1 MASPLADVCL
11 NLVESVDD
19 AASLKRW
26 LGERRP
32 GDSIAIDTESSGLSP
47 EKDKLRLVQVGDERT
62 GWAIPWDRWGG
73 VAVEV
78 MESWDGGWDT
88 HNGVF
93 DWRFLARHTGVELPW
108 HRLDDTLTLARID
121 DPTRLNGLKPLSK
134 MLIDKRA
141 VSMQKSL
148 SDGMAANRWT
158 WGTVPIAFPPY
169 WQYSALDPVLTKHLK
184 NHLAPKVMETAPE
197 AYALER
203 AANRICALMMM
214 KGMMIDVPYVEK
226 SISTFAAKS
235 AEIRAWLK
243 KTHQISSPK
252 SGGQIRR
259 AFEAVGQEILFW
271 TEKNAPQFDREA
283 LAFYEKQ
290 GQNGAVKQLAQ
301 LIRGVRHIEDISGR
315 YLEAFLDVRDS
326 DDIVR
331 CNINVM
337 GARTS
342 RMSVSDP
349 ALQQLPR
356 DDKMIRGSF
365 VPRPGYVFISCDLDQ
380 VEMRILAHLSKDPG
394 LIAAF
399 LEADAGGADFFTAV
413 ARILFRDDGLIKS
426 DPRRQLVKNSS
437 YARAYGS
444 GRDRLAATAGVSID
458 EISVFENLFDDRFP
472 GMKTLMDT
480 LERQAKADF
489 RSGGRGGVRLEDGRF
504 LPCDK
509 GKEYTTLNYAIQ
521 GQAARYMKICLS
533 NLDAAGLTD
542 MLVLPVHD
550 EILLEAPI
558 DQAQDILKVVED
570 CMTSRGVYST
580 PLTAGGS
587 ILPERWVKL

>member
-1 MASPLADVCL
+1 MM
-11 NLVESVDD
+11 
-19 AASLKRW
+19 RW
-26 LGERRP
+26 VGERRETP
-32 GDSIAIDTESSGLSP
+32 LAFDTESTGLSMSH
-47 EKDKLRLVQVGDERT
+47 DSLRLCQFGDLHT
-62 GWAIPWDRWGG
+62 GYAIPWERWSG
-73 VAVEV
+73 VALEV
-78 MESWDGGWDT
+78 LNTYEGEFVAHNSVFDLKFLIRHGGWKPP
-88 HNGVF
+88 H
-93 DWRFLARHTGVELPW
+93 
-108 HRLDDTLTLARID
+108 HRIHDTLTMARLDNPARI
-121 DPTRLNGLKPLSK
+121 NGLKQLSNS
-134 MLIDKRA
+134 LIDKRA
-141 VSMQKSL
+141 SAGQKAL
-148 SDGMAANRWT
+148 DDAFHTNKWT
-158 WGTVPIAFPPY
+158 WATVPIDFPPY
-169 WQYSALDPVLTKHLK
+169 WVYSSLDGVLTSHLYQ
-184 NHLAPKVMETAPE
+184 HFQPVIDETCPE
-197 AYALER
+197 AYDLER
-203 AANRICALMMM
+203 SANRICLSMMM
-214 KGMMIDVPYVEK
+214 KGLLLDVPYVEK
-226 SISTFAAKS
+226 SIAEFDTKST
-235 AEIRAWLK
+235 EIRAWLK
-243 KTHQISSPK
+243 SAHQITSPK
-252 SGGQIRR
+252 SGGQLRR
-259 AFEAVGQEILFW
+259 AFERLGQEILFW
-271 TEKNAPQFDREA
+271 TEKNAPQFDKEA

-290 GQNGAVKQLAQ
+290 GQNGAVQQLAQ
-301 LIRGVRHIEDISGR
+301 LIRAVRHIEDISGR
-315 YLEAFLDVRDS
+315 YLQAFLTGRDA
-326 DDIVR
+326 DNVLH

-365 VPRPGYVFISCDLDQ
+365 IPRPGYVFISCDLDQ

-413 ARILFRDDGLIKS
+413 ARILFRDNGLIKS

-458 EISVFENLFDDRFP
+458 EISVFENLFDERFP

-480 LERQAKADF
+480 LERQAKAAF
-489 RSGGRGGVRLEDGRF
+489 RNGERGGVRLEDGRF

-558 DQAQDILKVVED
+558 EQAQDILKVVED